1 MDAISRTVSLS
12 AQGVSVFLEEAG
24 QVLAN
29 EAAILAGEDDCPR
42 LGEALGEVC
51 AEFNKEL
58 DERGLLSFD
67 RMLSRQ

>member
-1 MDAISRTVSLS
+1 
-12 AQGVSVFLEEAG
+12 
-24 QVLAN
+24 
-29 EAAILAGEDDCPR
+29 LAGEDDCPR